1 MTSHSSSGDSLF
13 VQHQVSPLWSNFHWS
28 AKWHFDKKLNNNE
41 AWSNQLRVPT
51 HRASDPNH
59 VFSGRSGTSQSGWSS
74 MSSFSR
80 ATLGSFG
87 HTMFSL
93 KSIWLPDNYPVMINV
108 MLAVNEL
115 NVANTKLNAPLHQ
128 NLTRSEKQALKD
140 LRNNPNIILKISG
153 QRL

>member
-1 MTSHSSSGDSLF
+1 MKHGVTNSEYQPIEPVTQIMFFQADLVLANRGG
-13 VQHQVSPLWSNFHWS
+13 Q
-28 AKWHFDKKLNNNE
+28 
-41 AWSNQLRVPT
+41 
-51 HRASDPNH
+51 
-59 VFSGRSGTSQSGWSS
+59 S

-80 ATLGSFG
+80 ATLGPFG